1 VTGPK
6 LNEATRVAGERSG
19 AKAQLRWVRMSAS
32 KFRPVLDQVRGL
44 DVTSADEVLSL
55 HDVEA
60 ARIIRKL
67 LKSAVANATN
77 NFQLDEQALYVKAC
91 FADESP
97 TIKRFRPRAR
107 GRANTR
113 LRRGAHVTVV
123 VDALSAEQLSVR
135 EAGEAASGKGDKA
148 DRRRRVAASKARA
161 AAERANDAQ
170 TSWLGESDESGDST
184 SAEPGNAA
192 QGNEETE

>member
-1 VTGPK
+1 MTGPK

-19 AKAQLRWVRMSAS
+19 AKAQLRWVRVSAS

-77 NFQLDEQALYVKAC
+77 NFQLDEEALYVKAC

-161 AAERANDAQ
+161 AAERANDAKNAA
-170 TSWLGESDESGDST
+170 GESDESGDST
-184 SAEPGNAA
+184 SAEPSNAE
-192 QGNEETE
+192 QSNEETE

>member
-1 VTGPK
+1 MTGPK
-6 LNEATRVAGERSG
+6 LNEAHRVAGEKSG

-32 KFRPVLDQVRGL
+32 KFRPVLNQVRGL
-44 DVTSADEVLSL
+44 DVPSARAVLSL
-55 HDVEA
+55 HSVEA
-60 ARIIRKL
+60 AKIVQKVL
-67 LKSAVANATN
+67 NSAVANATHN
-77 NFQLDEQALYVKAC
+77 DQLDEEALYVKAC

-123 VDALSAEQLSVR
+123 VAAFSDAERKAR
-135 EAGEAASGKGDKA
+135 EALEATSGKGDKA

-161 AAERANDAQ
+161 AAEGASDAK
-170 TSWLGESDESGDST
+170 TATDEAADAST
-184 SAEPGNAA
+184 AA
-192 QGNEETE
+192 SNEETK

>member
-6 LNEATRVAGERSG
+6 LNEAHRVAGEKSG
-19 AKAQLRWVRMSAS
+19 SKAQLRWVRMSAS
-32 KFRPVLDQVRGL
+32 KFRPVLNQVRGL
-44 DVTSADEVLSL
+44 DVPSARAVLSL
-55 HDVEA
+55 HSVEA
-60 ARIIRKL
+60 AKIVTKVL
-67 LKSAVANATN
+67 NSAVANATHN
-77 NFQLDEQALYVKAC
+77 DQLEEEALYVKAC

-123 VDALSAEQLSVR
+123 VAAYSDDEQQAR
-135 EAGEAASGKGDKA
+135 EAIAAASGRSDKA

-161 AAERANDAQ
+161 AAESTGDAA
-170 TSWLGESDESGDST
+170 TESATDSA
-184 SAEPGNAA
+184 SDAAAETAS
-192 QGNEETE
+192 NEETK

>member
-6 LNEATRVAGERSG
+6 LNEAHRIAGEKSG
-19 AKAQLRWVRMSAS
+19 SKAQLRWVRMSAS
-32 KFRPVLDQVRGL
+32 KFRPVLNQVRGL
-44 DVTSADEVLSL
+44 DVPSARAVLSL
-55 HDVEA
+55 HSVEA
-60 ARIIRKL
+60 AKIVTKVL
-67 LKSAVANATN
+67 NSAVANATHN
-77 NFQLDEQALYVKAC
+77 DQLEEEALYVKAC

-123 VDALSAEQLSVR
+123 VAAYSDDEQQAR
-135 EAGEAASGKGDKA
+135 EAIAAASGRSDKA

-161 AAERANDAQ
+161 AAESTGDAA
-170 TSWLGESDESGDST
+170 TESATDSA
-184 SAEPGNAA
+184 SDAAAETAS
-192 QGNEETE
+192 NEETK

>member
-6 LNEATRVAGERSG
+6 LNEATRVGGVRSG
-19 AKAQLRWVRMSAS
+19 ANAHLLWVRMSAS

>member
-6 LNEATRVAGERSG
+6 LNEAHRVAGEKSG

-32 KFRPVLDQVRGL
+32 KFRPVLNQVRGL
-44 DVTSADEVLSL
+44 DVPSARAVLGL
-55 HDVEA
+55 HSVEA
-60 ARIIRKL
+60 AKIVAKVL
-67 LKSAVANATN
+67 NSAVANATHN
-77 NFQLDEQALYVKAC
+77 DQLEEEALYVKAC

-123 VDALSAEQLSVR
+123 VAAYSADEQQARDAVA
-135 EAGEAASGKGDKA
+135 AASGRGDKA
-148 DRRRRVAASKARA
+148 DRRRRVAASQARA
-161 AAERANDAQ
+161 AAESTGDA
-170 TSWLGESDESGDST
+170 
-184 SAEPGNAA
+184 AETAS
-192 QGNEETE
+192 NEESK

>member
-1 VTGPK
+1 MTGPK
-6 LNEATRVAGERSG
+6 LNEATRVGGVRSG

>member
-1 VTGPK
+1 MTGPK
-6 LNEATRVAGERSG
+6 LNEANRVAGSRSG

-32 KFRPVLDQVRGL
+32 KFRPVLNQVRGL
-44 DVTSADEVLSL
+44 DVVSANEVLSL
-55 HDVEA
+55 HSVEA
-60 ARIIRKL
+60 ARIVQKL

-77 NFQLDEQALYVKAC
+77 NHSLDEDALFVKAC

-123 VDALSAEQLSVR
+123 VDVYSPEELKIREVSEATGGRSEKAE
-135 EAGEAASGKGDKA
+135 
-148 DRRRRVAASKARA
+148 RRRRVAASKARA
-161 AAERANDAQ
+161 AAEQASEAKNA
-170 TSWLGESDESGDST
+170 SAESSADESNNDGAETPST
-184 SAEPGNAA
+184 
-192 QGNEETE
+192 EESK

>member
-1 VTGPK
+1 MTGPK
-6 LNEATRVAGERSG
+6 LNEANRVAGSQTG

-44 DVTSADEVLSL
+44 DVTSASEVLSL

-60 ARIIRKL
+60 ARIVQKL

-77 NFQLDEQALYVKAC
+77 NKQLEEESLYVKAC

-123 VDALSAEQLSVR
+123 VDAMSAEQLQIRV
-135 EAGEAASGKGDKA
+135 AGEAASGKGDKA

-161 AAERANDAQ
+161 AAGQASESAPAAETPAENASPEA
-170 TSWLGESDESGDST
+170 TS
-184 SAEPGNAA
+184 
-192 QGNEETE
+192 NEETK

>member
-6 LNEATRVAGERSG
+6 LNEATRVGGVRSG

-161 AAERANDAQ
+161 AAERANDAKNAA
-170 TSWLGESDESGDST
+170 GESDESGDST

>member
-77 NFQLDEQALYVKAC
+77 NFQLDEEALYVKAC

-161 AAERANDAQ
+161 AAERANDAKNAA
-170 TSWLGESDESGDST
+170 GESDESGDST
-184 SAEPGNAA
+184 SAEPDNAA

>member
-6 LNEATRVAGERSG
+6 LNEAHRVAGEKSG
-19 AKAQLRWVRMSAS
+19 SKAQLRWVRMSAS
-32 KFRPVLDQVRGL
+32 KFRPVLNQVRGL
-44 DVTSADEVLSL
+44 DVPSARAVLSL
-55 HDVEA
+55 HSVEA
-60 ARIIRKL
+60 AKIVTKVL
-67 LKSAVANATN
+67 NSAVANATHN
-77 NFQLDEQALYVKAC
+77 DQLEEEALYVKAC

-123 VDALSAEQLSVR
+123 VAAYSADEQQAR
-135 EAGEAASGKGDKA
+135 EAIAAASGRSDKA

-161 AAERANDAQ
+161 AAESTGDAA
-170 TSWLGESDESGDST
+170 TESATDSA
-184 SAEPGNAA
+184 SDAAAETAS
-192 QGNEETE
+192 NEETK

>member
-1 VTGPK
+1 MTGPK
-6 LNEATRVAGERSG
+6 LNEANRIAGSSSG

-32 KFRPVLDQVRGL
+32 KFRPVLNQVRGL
-44 DVTSADEVLSL
+44 DVTSASEVLSL
-55 HDVEA
+55 HSVEA
-60 ARIIRKL
+60 AKIVQKVL
-67 LKSAVANATN
+67 NSAVANATHN
-77 NFQLDEQALYVKAC
+77 DQLDEEALYVKAC

-123 VDALSAEQLSVR
+123 VAAYSDQERKAR
-135 EAGEAASGKGDKA
+135 EALEAASGKGDKA

-161 AAERANDAQ
+161 AAEDA
-170 TSWLGESDESGDST
+170 SDAKNATDEAADA
-184 SAEPGNAA
+184 SAAA
-192 QGNEETE
+192 SNEETK

>member
-6 LNEATRVAGERSG
+6 LNEAHRVAGEKSG
-19 AKAQLRWVRMSAS
+19 SKAQLRWVRMSAS
-32 KFRPVLDQVRGL
+32 KFRPVLNQVRGL
-44 DVTSADEVLSL
+44 DVPSARAVLSL
-55 HDVEA
+55 HSVEA
-60 ARIIRKL
+60 AKIVTKVL
-67 LKSAVANATN
+67 NSAVANATHN
-77 NFQLDEQALYVKAC
+77 DQLEEEALYVKAC

-123 VDALSAEQLSVR
+123 VAAYSDDEQQAR
-135 EAGEAASGKGDKA
+135 EAIAAASGRSDKA

-161 AAERANDAQ
+161 AAETTGDAA
-170 TSWLGESDESGDST
+170 TESATDSA
-184 SAEPGNAA
+184 SDAAAETAS
-192 QGNEETE
+192 NEETK

>member
-1 VTGPK
+1 MTGPK
-6 LNEATRVAGERSG
+6 LNEANRVAGSPSG

-44 DVTSADEVLSL
+44 DVASAREVLSL
-55 HDVEA
+55 HSVEA
-60 ARIIRKL
+60 ARIVQKL
-67 LKSAVANATN
+67 LKSAVHNATN
-77 NFQLDEQALYVKAC
+77 NMMLDEESLYVKAC

-113 LRRGAHVTVV
+113 LRRGAHVTIV
-123 VDALSAEQLSVR
+123 VDAFSDEQLKVR
-135 EAGEAASGKGDKA
+135 EIADAASGRGDKA

-161 AAERANDAQ
+161 AATQ
-170 TSWLGESDESGDST
+170 SGDT
-184 SAEPGNAA
+184 AAAESNEEATNTQDVGADAPS
-192 QGNEETE
+192 NEETK

>member
-6 LNEATRVAGERSG
+6 LNEATRVGGVRSG

-77 NFQLDEQALYVKAC
+77 NFQLDEEALYVKAC

-161 AAERANDAQ
+161 AAERANDAKNAA
-170 TSWLGESDESGDST
+170 GESDESGDST

>member
-6 LNEATRVAGERSG
+6 LNEAHRVAGEKTGS
-19 AKAQLRWVRMSAS
+19 KAQLRWVRMSAS
-32 KFRPVLDQVRGL
+32 KFRPVLNQVRGL
-44 DVTSADEVLSL
+44 DVPSARAVLSL
-55 HDVEA
+55 HSVEA
-60 ARIIRKL
+60 AKIVQKVL
-67 LKSAVANATN
+67 NSAVANATHN
-77 NFQLDEQALYVKAC
+77 DKLDEEALYVKAC

-123 VDALSAEQLSVR
+123 VAAYSAAELKVR
-135 EAGEAASGKGDKA
+135 EDVAATSGRGERA

-161 AAERANDAQ
+161 AADEAKNETTESASDAEAVA
-170 TSWLGESDESGDST
+170 TS
-184 SAEPGNAA
+184 
-192 QGNEETE
+192 NEETK

>member
-161 AAERANDAQ
+161 AAERANDAKNAA
-170 TSWLGESDESGDST
+170 GESDESGDST